1 MTEYERLRKEF
12 SSTRFHKQLPE
23 KCGTECVNCGDS
35 KEIEYHHIV
44 PLEVGGTNRFTN
56 IVPVCLTCHM
66 KIHMSNF
73 AKAKRIEKLKI
84 VSGRKRVHP
93 ENYKDLLFD
102 FFNCKISKS
111 ECRDKLG
118 VHGNFA
124 DTVWFDEFKKE
135 HGIKRYR
142 NNIDLLNANRNGGVR
157 NGKQV
162 GFLDYEDGR
171 RYAFIWRD
179 GTSEKIAI

>member
-12 SSTRFHKQLPE
+12 SSAKFHKQLPE
-23 KCGTECVNCGDS
+23 KCGTECVNCGDD

-56 IVPVCLTCHM
+56 IAPVCLTCHM

-73 AKAKRIEKLKI
+73 AKAKRSEKLKI
-84 VSGRKRVHP
+84 VSGRKRVHS
-93 ENYKDLLFD
+93 ENYKELLFD

-111 ECRDKLG
+111 ECKDKLG
-118 VHGNFA
+118 VRGNFA
-124 DTVWFDEFKKE
+124 ETVWFDEFKKE

-142 NNIDLLNANRNGGVR
+142 NNIDLLNANCNGGVR

-179 GTSEKIAI
+179 GTSEKVAI